1 MGRESRNSR
10 READDDEEHLRPW
23 ARRRALGDY
32 NRLTKTGSDR
42 RRSLETQTSFADGLR
57 VLLNLG
63 RPDCCN
69 CVHAFETLSSAS
81 V

>member
-10 READDDEEHLRPW
+10 READDEGTSSSVGAATGSRGLK
-23 ARRRALGDY
+23 

-69 CVHAFETLSSAS
+69 CVHAFETLMSAS